1 MADILDSVLTLACFG
16 LLIYAGISL
25 FCINRRM
32 NKILS
37 EIERDLNE
45 NR

>member
-1 MADILDSVLTLACFG
+1 MADILENVLLLACFG
-16 LLIYAGISL
+16 LLILAAISL
-25 FCINRRM
+25 FCVNRRM
-32 NKILS
+32 NKILD